1 MNLSSVSASAAV
13 AKPVPAPVPKPGQTE
28 TQLAV
33 EHMTPQTRELLPD
46 ALLDAKIGKGTLA
59 GALNDQ
65 VRFRVDR
72 SSGDDPKEW
81 AIIPDSPTAAA
92 LMQTTAG
99 ADFIKQLRTATE
111 STGSLGRTSNLK
123 GFMLAKDQESVLA
136 GTALAGLDDPTDPDA
151 KALGRAGAKGDT
163 DRAGDIV
170 RGWRSEYKLDASI
183 ARAGAWNSEG
193 WITFMPD
200 TSRAMLTAA
209 GAYGPGK
216 TTEARLR
223 EAASW
228 TNYLAGNGPHE
239 VQHSVSDPSP
249 TAYQGP
255 AKWIE
260 EGTANV
266 FSRTPVFH
274 TRNQQ
279 RAGLDP
285 NVYAGRLAHEPVFDP
300 GWKPW
305 KRPAIEKSKQQ
316 QNEKDTARNYGASQV
331 VLRDL
336 ARLAGA
342 DFRSKAGQ
350 ERAFELL
357 QEKSM
362 RYTPGVLAKAIIERH
377 NLEPSVYERLR
388 TRIQT
393 AVDVKGGV
401 EAIAEEFGIG

>member
-1 MNLSSVSASAAV
+1 MIVASSIASAPPAA
-13 AKPVPAPVPKPGQTE
+13 AKPISAPTE
-28 TQLAV
+28 TKLAV
-33 EHMTPQTRELLPD
+33 EHMTPQSRKVLPD
-46 ALLDAKIGKGTLA
+46 ALLDAKVGKGTLA

-72 SSGDDPKEW
+72 SSGDVPEDWK
-81 AIIPDSPTAAA
+81 IVPDSPTAAA
-92 LMQTTAG
+92 LMQSKAG
-99 ADFIKQLRTATE
+99 NDFIKQLRTAAN
-111 STGSLGRTSNLK
+111 STGSLGEVSNLK
-123 GFMLAKDQESVLA
+123 GFILPKDTESVLA
-136 GTALAGLDDPTDPDA
+136 GRVLSWLDDPSDPDGRQLA
-151 KALGRAGAKGDT
+151 RLGELGRTKTAGQVMRKWDGDGELQQ
-163 DRAGDIV
+163 AV
-170 RGWRSEYKLDASI
+170 

-209 GAYGPGK
+209 GAYGPNK
-216 TTEARLR
+216 STEKRLR
-223 EAASW
+223 EAARW
-228 TNYLAGNGPHE
+228 TNYLAGNGSHE

-249 TAYQGP
+249 TAYQGK

-274 TRNQQ
+274 QRNQQ

-285 NVYAGRLAHEPVFDP
+285 NVYAGRLAHEPSFEP

-305 KRPAIEKSKQQ
+305 TRPAIEKSKQE
-316 QNEKDTARNYGASQV
+316 QNDKDTARNYGDSQV

-336 ARLAGA
+336 VRLAGA

-357 QEKSM
+357 QRKSM
-362 RYTPGVLAKAIIERH
+362 GYTPGVLADAIIEH
-377 NLEPSVYERLR
+377 NKLDPSVRERLR
-388 TRIQT
+388 ERIKG
-393 AVDVKGGV
+393 AVDIEGGV
-401 EAIAEEFGIG
+401 AAIAKEFGID